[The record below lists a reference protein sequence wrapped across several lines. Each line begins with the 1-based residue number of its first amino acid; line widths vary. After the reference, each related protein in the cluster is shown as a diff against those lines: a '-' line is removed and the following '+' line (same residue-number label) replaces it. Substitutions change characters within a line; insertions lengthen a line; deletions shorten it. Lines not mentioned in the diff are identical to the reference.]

1 MDPGVKWLDFTKEL
15 VGEVVSST
23 LSLVPQPNLVESYVV
38 REGKRL
44 EFLCPKPQGLI
55 VGSWG
60 TIPFRSFSC
69 QHSIY
74 PAYQVSRYHS
84 QIPICAIRS
93 NAPPKCTKNYES
105 IKLSLS
111 GQEDS
116 GLWHNMT
123 CSTLAY
129 AYEPIRTS
137 NSISKTSFAKSAF
150 HKNESDSP
158 YPSRQD

>member
-1 MDPGVKWLDFTKEL
+1 
-15 VGEVVSST
+15 VSST
-23 LSLVPQPNLVESYVV
+23 LSLVPQPNLVESL
-38 REGKRL
+38 RRTRRKTSG
-44 EFLCPKPQGLI
+44 FLCPKPQGLI

-60 TIPFRSFSC
+60 TVPFRSFSC

-93 NAPPKCTKNYES
+93 NAPPKCTKNFKS
-105 IKLSLS
+105 IKVSLS
-111 GQEDS
+111 GQEVS

-137 NSISKTSFAKSAF
+137 NSISRTSFAKSAF
-150 HKNESDSP
+150 HKNENDSP
-158 YPSRQD
+158 YPSRND